1 MVLNDEIVTFCS
13 FYNVSRETID
23 ILEKYEKILIRDS
36 KSLNLIGKSTFSQIW
51 NRHFLDSFQVIDYID
66 KSDKVLTDIGSGA
79 GFPGLV
85 LAIAAAEKK
94 MNIKINLIDKSSKKI
109 EFLKKIILELK
120 LNVDVICE
128 NIMDEEK
135 KITGNVFTARAFKP
149 LPVILKLIHEKID
162 NFNKFFVF
170 LGKTGKQELLQVSKS
185 WDIKYKQRMSVTSN
199 DSFILEIN
207 SLKKKN

>member
-1 MVLNDEIVTFCS
+1 MVLKEKIITFGS

-36 KSLNLIGKSTFSQIW
+36 KSLNLIGKSTFNQIW

-66 KSDKVLTDIGSGA
+66 KNDKVLTDIGSGA

-94 MNIKINLIDKSSKKI
+94 MNIKINLIDKSLKKT
-109 EFLKKIILELK
+109 EFLKNIILELK
-120 LNVDVICE
+120 LNVDVICT
-128 NIMDEEK
+128 NIMDEKK

-149 LPVILKLIHEKID
+149 LPLILKFIYEKVD